1 MPRLIRLHYVSVN
14 DFPIL
19 QGLGTTLVQ
28 GSIHL
33 ISWLPRNHR
42 YCLEELT
49 LKIFPEPLRHLCV
62 VAKDLKKLTWARL
75 LNDHVHPEDRV
86 LYVVL
91 VEDHRGVHTGLVL
104 LFDQT
109 ESLGGYLL
117 LEELVDNGVSWEI
130 LIEMPYLELGSRMG
144 TAG

>member
-1 MPRLIRLHYVSVN
+1 M
-14 DFPIL
+14 
-19 QGLGTTLVQ
+19 
-28 GSIHL
+28 
-33 ISWLPRNHR
+33 
-42 YCLEELT
+42 
-49 LKIFPEPLRHLCV
+49 

-91 VEDHRGVHTGLVL
+91 MEDHRGVHSGLVL

-109 ESLGGYLL
+109 ESLRCYLL
-117 LEELVDNGVSWEI
+117 LEELVDNCVSWES
-130 LIEMPYLELGSRMG
+130 LIIISYLELGSRLG